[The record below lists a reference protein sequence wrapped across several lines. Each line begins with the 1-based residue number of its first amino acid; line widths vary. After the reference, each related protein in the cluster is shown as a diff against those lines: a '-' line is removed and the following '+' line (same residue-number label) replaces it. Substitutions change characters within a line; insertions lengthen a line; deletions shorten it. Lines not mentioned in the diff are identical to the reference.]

1 MIPSVELL
9 NVTFHKKGILKLSMF
24 LFLFLSLTIGWL
36 GFGERGFVH
45 LYRMDKER
53 QVRLEKARQ
62 LERENKELLEEI
74 ERLRTDKEYLES
86 LGRREF
92 GLIKDGEILYRFST
106 GKKKDSLSDKQKA
119 TP

>member
-1 MIPSVELL
+1 MIFSAELL
-9 NVTFHKKGILKLSMF
+9 SVIFHKKGILKLSMF

-53 QVRLEKARQ
+53 QIRLEKARQ

-74 ERLRTDKEYLES
+74 ARLRTDKDYLES
-86 LGRREF
+86 LGRREL
-92 GLIKDGEILYRFST
+92 GLIKEGEILYRFSA
-106 GKKKDSLSDKQKA
+106 GKKKDSLMDKPKA

>member
-1 MIPSVELL
+1 VTSSVELL
-9 NVTFHKKGILKLSMF
+9 DVTFHRKGILKLSVF
-24 LFLFLSLTIGWL
+24 LFLFLSLVVGWL

-62 LERENKELLEEI
+62 LERENKELLDEI

-86 LGRREF
+86 LGRREL
-92 GLIKDGEILYRFST
+92 GLIKEGEILYRFSP
-106 GKKKDSLSDKQKA
+106 GKKKESLSAKQRA

>member
-1 MIPSVELL
+1 MGM
-9 NVTFHKKGILKLSMF
+9 TFHKKSMLKLSLF
-24 LFLFLSLTIGWL
+24 LFLFLGLIIGWL

-62 LERENKELLEEI
+62 LEQENRELLEEI

-86 LGRREF
+86 LGRREL
-92 GLIKDGEILYRFST
+92 GLIKEGEILYRFST
-106 GKKKDSLSDKQKA
+106 GKKKDSPGEKKRVEQ
-119 TP
+119 

>member
-1 MIPSVELL
+1 MISSVGLL
-9 NVTFHKKGILKLSMF
+9 DVTFHKKGIVKLSIF

-36 GFGERGFVH
+36 GFGERGLVH

-92 GLIKDGEILYRFST
+92 GLIKEGEILYRFST
-106 GKKKDSLSDKQKA
+106 GKKKDSPSEKQKA